1 MEINYGRSRRLTV
14 VVLVFLLILC
24 GCASTNEE
32 AQISPQP
39 QRQDLYKGQSQVT
52 LGASAP
58 MSEQD
63 ALNRAIDAERAGNL
77 DKALYAYIQ
86 ALDFNQNNAD
96 TFYQI
101 ARINLA
107 KGNQDIAFKA
117 YNEALTIAPEHKLA
131 NAELGILEIDQ
142 RQYALARIHLE
153 KTVLLDQQRLA
164 EQKNAAANTGY
175 IALDEL
181 SPLRVYNALGI
192 LEDLE
197 NYHQMA
203 RTYFLL
209 VLAFQPQS
217 SVIATNL
224 GYSFYLVGDY
234 EKSEVYLKQALRA
247 DPSFNRAWSNLGL
260 VYIRQGLYRKALA
273 SFEQTMSKADAL
285 NDLGYFL
292 MLEGKYE
299 HAITMFKQAIDTS
312 PTYFER
318 AQKNLKIALASKM
331 N

>member
-1 MEINYGRSRRLTV
+1 MLTRYGGTQRLTV
-14 VVLVFLLILC
+14 VVLFFTFILT
-24 GCASTNEE
+24 GCASTKEE
-32 AQISPQP
+32 IQVSPKP
-39 QRQDLYKGQSQVT
+39 QRQDLYQGQSQVA
-52 LGASAP
+52 LGDSVP
-58 MSEQD
+58 LSEQD
-63 ALNRAIDAERAGNL
+63 ALNRATDAERAGDL

-117 YNEALTIAPEHKLA
+117 YNEALIIAPEHRLA

-142 RQYALARIHLE
+142 RQYTLARKHLE
-153 KTVLLDQQRLA
+153 KTVKLDQQRLA
-164 EQKNAAANTGY
+164 ELKATSVNAGF

-209 VLAFQPQS
+209 VLAFQPKS
-217 SVIATNL
+217 PVIATNL
-224 GYSFYLVGDY
+224 GYSFYLIGDF
-234 EKSEVYLKQALRA
+234 EKAEAYLKQALRA
-247 DPSFNRAWSNLGL
+247 DPSFDRAWSNLGL
-260 VYIRQGLYRKALA
+260 VYIRKGLYRKALA
-273 SFEQTMSKADAL
+273 SFEQTMSTADAL

-299 HAITMFKQAIDTS
+299 QAITMFKQAIDSS

-318 AQKNLKIALASKM
+318 AQKNLKIALASKI